1 MIDISELLNPIPGN
15 DPGGVSL
22 LYEGT
27 HEKLMEARREED
39 PKQSM
44 GVWNRP
50 LKEASWPEVIELS
63 KDVLSS
69 KSKDLRTAVIL
80 VEALL
85 VNNNFNGLKS
95 GLEFLS
101 KFIDKYWD
109 ELHPRIDSD
118 DDMESRML
126 IFEWFSE

>member
-1 MIDISELLNPIPGN
+1 MIDTDALLKPIPGD
-15 DPGGVSL
+15 DPGGISL

-27 HEKLMEARREED
+27 HERLMEARREED

-44 GVWNRP
+44 GVWDRP
-50 LKEASWPEVIELS
+50 LKEASWTEVIELS
-63 KDVLSS
+63 TDVLSN

-85 VNNNFNGLKS
+85 VRHNFDGLKS

-101 KFIDKYWD
+101 NFIDQYWD
-109 ELHPRIDSD
+109 KMHPRIVDSA
-118 DDMESRML
+118 L
-126 IFEWFSE
+126 FK